1 MKAKYFLTIVLVF
14 MGMAGLSAEN
24 LVLDY
29 SDGTVEA
36 KASDNS
42 WKLLDVGAS
51 VATDAVLRLSDNGVA
66 ELSSSTAKLHLSK
79 DGTYQ
84 IAKLLVQAKQKPTS
98 AVAGLSGKQI
108 SALLGGSSGN
118 GVSVANM
125 GARGAAQGSDDSMT
139 WAQDDT
145 AAPSATDTIDAK
157 IKAED
162 WSGALTSV
170 DSALAA
176 GSADSK
182 VLLFDKALIL
192 ARMGRSAGSLKA
204 LSEAN
209 FQPGQPR
216 YIEAV
221 LLTGSQGLE
230 TQDYDLVLAS
240 SGQALQTKP
249 ETGVVQNLKLTQAL
263 AWRGK
268 GDEGKAKTLLNEVVN
283 LGPQTSMGTEASRL
297 LAQ

>member
-1 MKAKYFLTIVLVF
+1 MKAKFFLTLFYVF
-14 MGMAGLSAEN
+14 VGMAGLSAEN
-24 LVLDY
+24 LVLEY

-42 WKLLDVGAS
+42 WKVLDVGAT

-66 ELSSSTAKLHLSK
+66 ELSSTTAKLHLSK

-84 IAKLLVQAKQKPTS
+84 VSKLLVQAKAKPTS

-108 SALLGGSSGN
+108 SALLGGGSST

-125 GARGAAQGSDDSMT
+125 GARGAAQGSDEGMA

-145 AAPSATDTIDAK
+145 AVSTDTIDAK

-162 WSGALTSV
+162 WPGALSSV
-170 DSALAA
+170 DAALAA
-176 GSADSK
+176 GTGDSQI
-182 VLLFDKALIL
+182 LLFDKALIL

-204 LSEAN
+204 LTEAN
-209 FQPGQPR
+209 FQPGQAR
-216 YIEAV
+216 YMEAV

-240 SGQALQTKP
+240 SGQALLTKP
-249 ETGVVQNLKLTQAL
+249 EAGVVQNLKLTQAL

-268 GDEGKAKTLLNEVVN
+268 GDEPKAKGLLNEVVS
-283 LGPQTSMGTEASRL
+283 LGPKTSMGTEASRL

>member
-1 MKAKYFLTIVLVF
+1 MFLVF
-14 MGMAGLSAEN
+14 VGMAGLSAEN
-24 LVLDY
+24 LVLEY
-29 SDGTVEA
+29 CDGTVEA

-42 WKLLDVGAS
+42 WKLLDVGAA

-66 ELSSSTAKLHLSK
+66 ELTSNTAKLHLSK

-84 IAKLLVQAKQKPTS
+84 VAKLLQQAKQKPTS
-98 AVAGLSGKQI
+98 TVAGLSGKQI
-108 SALLGGSSGN
+108 TALLGGGSST

-125 GARGAAQGSDDSMT
+125 GARGTAQGSDEGMA
-139 WAQDDT
+139 WAQDE
-145 AAPSATDTIDAK
+145 AAVSTDTIEAK
-157 IKAED
+157 IQAED
-162 WSGALTSV
+162 WPGALSSV
-170 DSALAA
+170 DSALAS
-176 GSADSK
+176 GSGNSQ

-192 ARMGRSAGSLKA
+192 ARMGRAGGSLKA
-204 LSEAN
+204 LIEAN
-209 FQPGQPR
+209 IQPGQNR

-230 TQDYDLVLAS
+230 TQDYDLVLSS

-249 ETGVVQNLKLTQAL
+249 EVAVVQNLKLTQAL

-268 GDEGKAKTLLNEVVN
+268 GDESKAKGLLNEVVS
-283 LGPQTSMGTEASRL
+283 LGPKTSLGTEASRL

>member
-1 MKAKYFLTIVLVF
+1 
-14 MGMAGLSAEN
+14 MAGLSAEN

-29 SDGTVEA
+29 VDGTVEA

-42 WKLLDVGAS
+42 WKVLDVGAT

-66 ELSSSTAKLHLSK
+66 ELSSASAKLHLSK

-108 SALLGGSSGN
+108 SALLGGGSST

-125 GARGAAQGSDDSMT
+125 GARGAAQGSDEGMA

-145 AAPSATDTIDAK
+145 AAPAADTIDAK

-162 WSGALTSV
+162 WPGALTSV
-170 DSALAA
+170 DSALAS
-176 GSADSK
+176 GSADTQ

-249 ETGVVQNLKLTQAL
+249 EAGVVQNLKLTQAL

-268 GDEGKAKTLLNEVVN
+268 GDETKAKGLLNEVVS
-283 LGPQTSMGTEASRL
+283 LGPKTSMGAEASRL

>member
-1 MKAKYFLTIVLVF
+1 MKAKFFLTMFFVF
-14 MGMAGLSAEN
+14 VGMAGLSAEN
-24 LVLDY
+24 LVLEY

-36 KASDNS
+36 KSADNS
-42 WKLLDVGAS
+42 WKLLDVGAT

-84 IAKLLVQAKQKPTS
+84 VAKLLVQAKQKPS
-98 AVAGLSGKQI
+98 SSVAGLSGTQI
-108 SALLGGSSGN
+108 SALLGGGSSS

-125 GARGAAQGSDDSMT
+125 GARGAAQGDDGSMT
-139 WAQDDT
+139 WAQDDA
-145 AAPSATDTIDAK
+145 AAPVADDVEAK

-162 WSGALTSV
+162 WPGALSSV

-182 VLLFDKALIL
+182 TLLFDKALIL
-192 ARMGRSAGSLKA
+192 ARMGRAAGSLKA

-230 TQDYDLVLAS
+230 TQDYDLVLTS

-249 ETGVVQNLKLTQAL
+249 ETTVVQNLKLTQAL

-268 GDEGKAKTLLNEVVN
+268 GDETKAKGLLNDVVD
-283 LGPQTSMGTEASRL
+283 LGPKTSLGTEASRL